1 MVLIYIT
8 AIVLAN
14 LSVAYFG
21 PWVSPINAFLLIGL
35 DLSLRDKLHER
46 WKDNL
51 WIKMLALIVG
61 AGIIS
66 FVLNPASM
74 IISIASVVAFVC
86 AGVVDAFVYQRLISK
101 DWMIKSNASNA
112 SGAAVDSI
120 IFPTIAFGSLM
131 PEIVLL
137 QFVAKVV
144 GGGLWSWIL
153 KK

>member
-1 MVLIYIT
+1 MVLIYI
-8 AIVLAN
+8 AALVIAN

-46 WKDNL
+46 WKSHL
-51 WIKMLALIVG
+51 WSKMLCLIVG
-61 AGIIS
+61 AGFIS

-74 IISIASVVAFVC
+74 TIAIASVLAFIC
-86 AGVVDAFVYQRLISK
+86 AGLVDAFVYQRLISK

-120 IFPTIAFGSLM
+120 VFPTIAFGSLM

-144 GGGLWSWIL
+144 GGGLWSWVL

>member
-14 LSVAYFG
+14 LSVAHFG

-86 AGVVDAFVYQRLISK
+86 AGLVDAFVYQRLISK

-131 PEIVLL
+131 PDIVLL

>member
-8 AIVLAN
+8 ALVLAN
-14 LSVAYFG
+14 LSVAHFG

-74 IISIASVVAFVC
+74 IISIASVVAFIC
-86 AGVVDAFVYQRLISK
+86 AGLVDAFVYQKLISK

-120 IFPTIAFGSLM
+120 VFPTIAFGSLM

-144 GGGLWSWIL
+144 GGGLWSWVL